1 MNVHPLAPI
10 PDADVDAFWRDG
22 VICLRG
28 LFDAEW
34 IDHMR
39 AAVEDDLAHPGPLAR
54 EYATQKGQRFL
65 GDIGAWAVKPMLR
78 KYVEESP
85 AAEIAARMLRSRK
98 VNFLYDQL
106 FVKEPGTTAVT
117 PWHQDGPYW
126 PVRGDQI
133 LSIWLALDDVTVE
146 SSGVEYVKGSHRW
159 GREFRPIH
167 FGGDTEAYKM
177 LPGETLPDINA
188 LRHSPD
194 GAELDIV
201 NWDMQAGDCLLHH
214 CMTVHGAPG
223 NASSTQRRRAYA
235 TRWTGDDVVYAPREG
250 QAAITIDKPTIQ
262 PGEAI
267 DCAVFPRLWP
277 RQAGGEA
284 AR

>member
-10 PDADVDAFWRDG
+10 TDQQVGAFWRDG
-22 VICLRG
+22 VICLRS
-28 LFDAEW
+28 LFDTDW
-34 IDHMR
+34 IAHMR

-65 GDIGAWAVKPMLR
+65 GDIGAWAVKPGLR
-78 KYVEESP
+78 RYVEESP
-85 AAEIAARMLRSRK
+85 AAEIAARMLKSQK

-106 FVKEPGTTAVT
+106 FVKEPGTAAVT

-146 SSGVEYVKGSHRW
+146 SSGVEYLKGSHRW
-159 GREFRPIH
+159 GREFRPVH
-167 FGGDTEAYKM
+167 FGGDTEAYKT

-188 LRHSPD
+188 MRKDAGSRF
-194 GAELDIV
+194 EIV
-201 NWDMQAGDCLLHH
+201 NWDMRAGDCLLHH
-214 CMTVHGAPG
+214 SMTVHGAPG
-223 NASSTQRRRAYA
+223 NASSTRRRRAYA
-235 TRWTGDDVVYAPREG
+235 TRWTGDDVVYAPRDG
-250 QAAITIDKPTIQ
+250 QATITVNKPTCL
-262 PGEAI
+262 PGEPI

-277 RQAGGEA
+277 R
-284 AR
+284 

>member
-1 MNVHPLAPI
+1 MNVYPLAPI
-10 PDADVDAFWRDG
+10 TDADVDAFWRDG

-28 LFDAEW
+28 LFDADW
-34 IDHMR
+34 IEHMR
-39 AAVEDDLAHPGPLAR
+39 DAVEDDLAHPGPLAR
-54 EYATQKGQRFL
+54 EYAKQEGQRFL
-65 GDIGAWAVKPMLR
+65 GDIGAWAVKPGLR

-106 FVKEPGTTAVT
+106 FVKEPGTAAVT

-177 LPGETLPDINA
+177 LPGEKLPDINA
-188 LRHSPD
+188 MR
-194 GAELDIV
+194 GELEIV
-201 NWDMQAGDCLLHH
+201 NWDMKAGDCLLHH

-223 NASSTQRRRAYA
+223 NASSTRRRRAYA

-250 QAAITIDKPTIQ
+250 QEAITINKPTIQ
-262 PGEAI
+262 PGEPI

-277 RQAGGEA
+277 RPADREA
-284 AR
+284 A

>member
-1 MNVHPLAPI
+1 VNAHPLAPI

-28 LFDAEW
+28 LFDADW
-34 IDHMR
+34 IEHMR
-39 AAVEDDLAHPGPLAR
+39 DAVEDDLAHPGPLAR
-54 EYATQKGQRFL
+54 EYATKAGQRFL
-65 GDIGAWAVKPMLR
+65 GDIGAWAVKPGLR
-78 KYVEESP
+78 RYVEESP
-85 AAEIAARMLRSRK
+85 AAEIAARMLKSRK

-106 FVKEPGTTAVT
+106 FVKEPGTAAVT

-126 PVRGDQI
+126 PVKGDQI

-146 SSGVEYVKGSHRW
+146 SSGVEYIKGSHRW
-159 GREFRPIH
+159 GREFRPVH

-177 LPGETLPDINA
+177 LPGETLPDIDA
-188 LRHSPD
+188 LRKAP
-194 GAELDIV
+194 GNTLAIV
-201 NWDMQAGDCLLHH
+201 NWDMKAGDCLLHH

-235 TRWTGDDVVYAPREG
+235 TRWTGDDVVYAPRTG
-250 QAAITIDKPTIQ
+250 QASITIDTPTCS
-262 PGEAI
+262 PGEPI

-277 RQAGGEA
+277 R
-284 AR
+284 RVNS

>member
-1 MNVHPLAPI
+1 MNTHPLAPI

-34 IDHMR
+34 IEHMR

-54 EYATQKGQRFL
+54 EYATQQGQRFL

-78 KYVEESP
+78 KYVEASP

-106 FVKEPGTTAVT
+106 FVKEPGTSVPT

-126 PVRGDQI
+126 PVKGEQI

-146 SSGVEYVKGSHRW
+146 SSGVEYIKGSHRW

-188 LRHSPD
+188 LRQDPKNQL
-194 GAELDIV
+194 EIV
-201 NWDMQAGDCLLHH
+201 NWDMRAGRQRQLH
-214 CMTVHGAPG
+214 APPPRLRDALDRG
-223 NASSTQRRRAYA
+223 RRGLRAAHRTSLDHDRAADDPAGRADRLCSVSPVVAAARAQLNRA
-235 TRWTGDDVVYAPREG
+235 TTSDAPRG
-250 QAAITIDKPTIQ
+250 QVH
-262 PGEAI
+262 E
-267 DCAVFPRLWP
+267 
-277 RQAGGEA
+277 
-284 AR
+284 

>member
-1 MNVHPLAPI
+1 MNTHPLAPI

-34 IDHMR
+34 IEHMR

-54 EYATQKGQRFL
+54 EYATQQGQRFL

-78 KYVEESP
+78 KYVEASP

-106 FVKEPGTTAVT
+106 FVKEPGTSVPT

-126 PVRGDQI
+126 PVKGEQI

-146 SSGVEYVKGSHRW
+146 SSGVEYIKGSHRW

-167 FGGDTEAYKM
+167 FGGDTEA
-177 LPGETLPDINA
+177 
-188 LRHSPD
+188 
-194 GAELDIV
+194 
-201 NWDMQAGDCLLHH
+201 
-214 CMTVHGAPG
+214 G
-223 NASSTQRRRAYA
+223 NASSTRRRRAYA
-235 TRWTGDDVVYAPREG
+235 TRWTGDDVVYAPRTG
-250 QAAITIDKPTIQ
+250 QASITIEPPTIQ
-262 PGEAI
+262 PGEPI

-277 RQAGGEA
+277 RHAHS
-284 AR
+284 

>member
-1 MNVHPLAPI
+1 MNAHPLDTI

-28 LFDAEW
+28 LFDADW
-34 IDHMR
+34 IEHMR
-39 AAVEDDLAHPGPLAR
+39 DAVEDDLANPGPLAR
-54 EYATQKGQRFL
+54 EYATKAGQRFL
-65 GDIGAWAVKPMLR
+65 GDIGAWAVKPGLR

-106 FVKEPGTTAVT
+106 FVKEPGTAAVT

-126 PVRGDQI
+126 PVKGDQI

-146 SSGVEYVKGSHRW
+146 SSGVEYIKGSHRW

-177 LPGETLPDINA
+177 MPGEILPDIDA
-188 LRHSPD
+188 LRKEP
-194 GAELDIV
+194 GNTLQIV
-201 NWDMQAGDCLLHH
+201 NWDMKAGDCLLHH

-235 TRWTGDDVVYAPREG
+235 TRWTGDDVVYAPRNG
-250 QAAITIDKPTIQ
+250 QASITIDKPTIQ
-262 PGEAI
+262 PGEPI

-277 RQAGGEA
+277 RQTNSSIT
-284 AR
+284 

>member
-10 PDADVDAFWRDG
+10 TDQQVDAFWRDG

-28 LFDAEW
+28 LFDIDW
-34 IDHMR
+34 IAHMR

-65 GDIGAWAVKPMLR
+65 GDIGAWAVKPGLR
-78 KYVEESP
+78 RYVEESP
-85 AAEIAARMLRSRK
+85 AAEIAARMLKSQK

-106 FVKEPGTTAVT
+106 FVKEPGTAAIT

-146 SSGVEYVKGSHRW
+146 SSGVEYLKGSHRW
-159 GREFRPIH
+159 GREFRPVH
-167 FGGDTEAYKM
+167 FGGDTEAYRM
-177 LPGETLPDINA
+177 LPGETLPDIDA
-188 LRHSPD
+188 MRKDPGSKLK
-194 GAELDIV
+194 IV

-214 CMTVHGAPG
+214 SMTVHGAPG

-250 QAAITIDKPTIQ
+250 QAPLTIEEATCR
-262 PGEAI
+262 PGEPI
-267 DCAVFPRLWP
+267 DCAVFPRL
-277 RQAGGEA
+277 
-284 AR
+284 

>member
-28 LFDAEW
+28 LFDADW
-34 IDHMR
+34 IAHMR

-65 GDIGAWAVKPMLR
+65 GDIGAWAVKPGLR
-78 KYVEESP
+78 RYVEESP
-85 AAEIAARMLRSRK
+85 AVEIAARMLRSRQ

-106 FVKEPGTTAVT
+106 FVKEPGTAAVT

-126 PVRGDQI
+126 PVKGDQI

-146 SSGVEYVKGSHRW
+146 SSGVEYIKGSHRW

-177 LPGETLPDINA
+177 LPGETLPDIDA
-188 LRHSPD
+188 LRKEPGST
-194 GAELDIV
+194 LDIV

-235 TRWTGDDVVYAPREG
+235 TRWTGDDVVYAPRQG
-250 QAAITIDKPTIQ
+250 QANITIDTPTCL
-262 PGEAI
+262 PGEPI

-277 RQAGGEA
+277 RP
-284 AR
+284 

>member
-1 MNVHPLAPI
+1 MNAHPLAPI

-28 LFDAEW
+28 LFDADW
-34 IDHMR
+34 IEHMR

-54 EYATQKGQRFL
+54 EYATKEGQRFL
-65 GDIGAWAVKPMLR
+65 GDIGAWAVKPGLR

-85 AAEIAARMLRSRK
+85 AAEIAARMLKSRK

-106 FVKEPGTTAVT
+106 FVKEPGTAAVT

-126 PVRGDQI
+126 PVKGDQI
-133 LSIWLALDDVTVE
+133 LSIWLALDDVTVQ
-146 SSGVEYVKGSHRW
+146 SSGVEYIKGSHRW

-167 FGGDTEAYKM
+167 FGGDTEAYRM
-177 LPGETLPDINA
+177 LPGETLPDIDA
-188 LRHSPD
+188 IRREPGSGGL
-194 GAELDIV
+194 EIV
-201 NWDMQAGDCLLHH
+201 NWDMKAGDCLLHH
-214 CMTVHGAPG
+214 SMTVHGAPG

-235 TRWTGDDVVYAPREG
+235 TRWTGDDVVYAPRNG
-250 QAAITIDKPTIQ
+250 QASITIDKPTIQ
-262 PGEAI
+262 PGEPI

-277 RQAGGEA
+277 RPSDSSLA
-284 AR
+284 